1 MYDVPDAPDMENSP
15 LTITIN
21 WHPDDSDADP
31 ERQERQTET
40 LYRELRQMDKV
51 EAVNRV
57 PDPNVPDGGMGAAWL
72 WNALQA
78 DVSVENIGALYR
90 LVRDRIPG
98 PPIDFEL
105 SNGDRKVVVKG
116 VRPEEMDDTLKKL
129 VAAAKELGNG

>member
-1 MYDVPDAPDMENSP
+1 MESSP

-21 WHPDDSDADP
+21 WRSDDGDADP
-31 ERQERQTET
+31 ERQERQTKM
-40 LYRELRQMDKV
+40 LYRELQQMDEV

-57 PDPNVPDGGMGAAWL
+57 SDPNVPDGGMGAAWL
-72 WNALQA
+72 WNVLQA
-78 DVSVENIGALYR
+78 EVSAENIGVLYQ

-129 VAAAKELGNG
+129 IAAAKELGNS